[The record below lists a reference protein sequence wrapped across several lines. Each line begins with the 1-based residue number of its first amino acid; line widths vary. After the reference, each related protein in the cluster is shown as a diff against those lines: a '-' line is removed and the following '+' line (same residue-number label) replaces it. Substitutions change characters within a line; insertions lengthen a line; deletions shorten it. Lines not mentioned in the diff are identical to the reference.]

1 MTGNKKEAELDPVL
15 IKVLTDFGG
24 EDAIK
29 LAKVLMGIN
38 DEEIT
43 DEKLADLSK
52 VKLNVVRKILYI
64 LNENKLTSFRRVRD
78 KRSGWFVYYW
88 RPQFDALNDLLDER
102 KKEVL
107 EKLEAR
113 MHFEE
118 DNLFFKCRT
127 GCAPRYKYIDA
138 MDNNFVCP
146 VCHTGILDQ
155 DRKTEVVNYLKEKI
169 VHIRNQ

>member
-29 LAKVLMGIN
+29 LAKVLNNIN

-78 KRSGWFVYYW
+78 KRSGWFVYFW

-118 DNLFFKCRT
+118 DNLFFKCRS
-127 GCAPRYKYIDA
+127 GCASRYKYIDA
-138 MDNNFVCP
+138 MDNNFACP

-155 DRKTEVVNYLKEKI
+155 DRKTEVVNYLKERI